1 MDKFKLGGVGCVLVL
16 VGALVGFGAAA
27 MMTSALLNAGAAFGG
42 GAVNP
47 GAIAAAL
54 QSAFVLILA
63 AGVLSLVGSILA
75 ALGTFGLKERFQSPL
90 YQIGGILVLVG
101 ALGSVA
107 GSAAVM
113 AAFSGGDALGG
124 LGLAQTVGYVGLL
137 SWVGWI
143 LVGVGLITTRQAVG
157 GALGA
162 GQESFVMIAGILVI
176 IPLIQ
181 IVGFILL
188 GLIFFKLAKGAPA
201 AAPAA

>member
-1 MDKFKLGGVGCVLVL
+1 MDKLKLGGVGCILILLGTL
-16 VGALVGFGAAA
+16 VGIGAGAVMA
-27 MMTSALLNAGAAFGG
+27 GAIFNAGAAVGG
-42 GAVNP
+42 VVNP
-47 GAIAAAL
+47 AAIAAAL
-54 QSAFVLILA
+54 QSVLVLILA
-63 AGVLSLVGSILA
+63 AGAISLVGSILA
-75 ALGTFGLKERFQSPL
+75 ALGAFGLKERFQSPL

-107 GSAAVM
+107 ASAAM
-113 AAFSGGDALGG
+113 MSAISGGDVLGG
-124 LGLAQTVGYVGLL
+124 LGLAQSVGMVGLL
-137 SWVGWI
+137 SYVGWI

-162 GQESFVMIAGILVI
+162 GQESFVLITGILVI

-188 GLIFFKLAKGAPA
+188 AITFFKLAKGAAPA